1 MIQRVQS
8 LFLFFAALSNM
19 IIHYYAPIFINSE
32 ETIRIIDLQ
41 NYFPSLLL
49 YISTILALFAIFQFK
64 NRIRQL
70 MIVYL
75 SRLCIAISFLIFILF
90 KEDENQLYYGSFLLI
105 LPYIILFFSAYFI
118 KKDEKLVRSADR
130 IR

>member
-8 LFLFFAALSNM
+8 LFLFFAALLNTVILFYS
-19 IIHYYAPIFINSE
+19 PIFISSE
-32 ETIRIIDLQ
+32 EKKIIMKDLQ
-41 NYFPSLLL
+41 YPSLLL
-49 YISTILALFAIFQFK
+49 VLSTLLALFAIFQFK

-130 IR
+130 MR

>member
-8 LFLFFAALSNM
+8 LFLFFAVLLNTV
-19 IIHYYAPIFINSE
+19 ILFYAPIFISSE
-32 ETIRIIDLQ
+32 EKKIIMKDLQ
-41 NYFPSLLL
+41 YPSLLL
-49 YISTILALFAIFQFK
+49 VLSTLLALFAIFQFK

-90 KEDENQLYYGSFLLI
+90 KEDEDQLYYGSFLLI

>member
-8 LFLFFAALSNM
+8 LFLFFAVLLNTV
-19 IIHYYAPIFINSE
+19 ILFYAPMFISSE
-32 ETIRIIDLQ
+32 EKKIIMKDLQ
-41 NYFPSLLL
+41 YPSLMLVL
-49 YISTILALFAIFQFK
+49 STLLALFAIFQFK

-70 MIVYL
+70 MIVNL

>member
-8 LFLFFAALSNM
+8 LFLFFAA
-19 IIHYYAPIFINSE
+19 IINLVILFYAPIFINSE
-32 ETIRIIDLQ
+32 EDLIKMKDLL
-41 NYFPSLLL
+41 YPLSFLLL
-49 YISTILALFAIFQFK
+49 STLLALFAIFQFK

-70 MIVYL
+70 MIVNL
-75 SRLCIAISFLIFILF
+75 SRLSIAISFFLLIIL
-90 KEDENQLYYGSFLLI
+90 KEEGYQLYYGSFLLI
-105 LPYIILFFSAYFI
+105 LPYIILLVSSYFI

>member
-8 LFLFFAALSNM
+8 LFLFFAALLNTV
-19 IIHYYAPIFINSE
+19 ILFYAPIFISSE
-32 ETIRIIDLQ
+32 EKKIIMKDLQ
-41 NYFPSLLL
+41 YPSLLL
-49 YISTILALFAIFQFK
+49 VLSTLLALFAIFQFK

-75 SRLCIAISFLIFILF
+75 SRLCIAISFFIFILF

>member
-8 LFLFFAALSNM
+8 LFLFFAVLLNTV
-19 IIHYYAPIFINSE
+19 ILFYAPIFISSE
-32 ETIRIIDLQ
+32 EKKIIMKDLQ
-41 NYFPSLLL
+41 YPSLLL
-49 YISTILALFAIFQFK
+49 VLSTLLALFAIFQFK

-75 SRLCIAISFLIFILF
+75 SRLCVAISFLIFILF

>member
-8 LFLFFAALSNM
+8 LFLFFAALLNM
-19 IIHYYAPIFINSE
+19 IIHYYVPIFINSE
-32 ETIRIIDLQ
+32 ETISMIDLQ

-49 YISTILALFAIFQFK
+49 YTSTLLALFAIFQFK
-64 NRIRQL
+64 NRLRQL
-70 MIVYL
+70 MIVNL
-75 SRLCIAISFLIFILF
+75 SRLSIAISFFILIIF
-90 KEDENQLYYGSFLLI
+90 KEEENQLYYGSFLLI
-105 LPYIILFFSAYFI
+105 LPYIILLISSYFI

>member
-8 LFLFFAALSNM
+8 LFLFFAVLLN
-19 IIHYYAPIFINSE
+19 IVILFYAPIFISSE
-32 ETIRIIDLQ
+32 EKKIIMKDLQ
-41 NYFPSLLL
+41 YPSLLL
-49 YISTILALFAIFQFK
+49 VLSTLLALFAIFQFK

>member
-8 LFLFFAALSNM
+8 LFLFFAALLNTV
-19 IIHYYAPIFINSE
+19 ILFYAPMFISSE
-32 ETIRIIDLQ
+32 EKKIIMKDLQ
-41 NYFPSLLL
+41 YPSLMLVL
-49 YISTILALFAIFQFK
+49 STLLALFAIFQFK

-70 MIVYL
+70 MIVNL

>member
-8 LFLFFAALSNM
+8 LFLFFAALLNM
-19 IIHYYAPIFINSE
+19 IILFYAPIFISSE
-32 ETIRIIDLQ
+32 EKKIIMKDLQ
-41 NYFPSLLL
+41 YPSLLL
-49 YISTILALFAIFQFK
+49 VLSTLLALFAIFQFK

>member
-8 LFLFFAALSNM
+8 LFLFFAVLLNTV
-19 IIHYYAPIFINSE
+19 ILFYAPMFISSE
-32 ETIRIIDLQ
+32 EKKIIMKDLQ
-41 NYFPSLLL
+41 YPSLMLVL
-49 YISTILALFAIFQFK
+49 STLLALFAIFQFK

>member
-8 LFLFFAALSNM
+8 LFLFFAVLLNTV
-19 IIHYYAPIFINSE
+19 ILFYAPIFISSE
-32 ETIRIIDLQ
+32 EKKIIMKDLQ
-41 NYFPSLLL
+41 YPSLLL
-49 YISTILALFAIFQFK
+49 VLSTLLALFAIFQFK
-64 NRIRQL
+64 NRLRQL

-75 SRLCIAISFLIFILF
+75 SRLFIAISFLIFILF

>member
-8 LFLFFAALSNM
+8 LFLFFAVLLNTV
-19 IIHYYAPIFINSE
+19 ILFYAPIFISSE
-32 ETIRIIDLQ
+32 EKKIIMKDLQ
-41 NYFPSLLL
+41 YPSLLL
-49 YISTILALFAIFQFK
+49 VLSTLLALFAIFQFK

>member
-8 LFLFFAALSNM
+8 LFLFFAALLNTV
-19 IIHYYAPIFINSE
+19 IFFYAPVFISSE
-32 ETIRIIDLQ
+32 EKKIIMKDLQ
-41 NYFPSLLL
+41 YPSLLL
-49 YISTILALFAIFQFK
+49 VLSTLLALFAIFQFK

-75 SRLCIAISFLIFILF
+75 SRLCIAISFFIFILF